1 MSLPIRTRLSL
12 SYFLIFAFAGSL
24 LVGASW
30 AIARH
35 SLLFELDHEMD
46 EHIDDVHDFVA
57 ANGLID
63 DEAKAHSAIAE
74 EFGLKDEGK
83 WLQIED
89 AQGHWIYRSRHM
101 LLAPHAIPAA
111 ASLPRKGS
119 FLNFQGGD
127 DPVRSLRRAFTI
139 DGHVWVVEMGSDLTK
154 TNRVLADFRD
164 DLLLIAP
171 IVLLMAGFAGHLLS
185 RRALDPVA
193 AIATEAQRIHEGNL
207 QKRLPCLDTR
217 DELAHLSST
226 LNDMLERIESGVRSV
241 RDFTAHASHE
251 LRTPVA
257 LIRSESDLALRFD
270 RSPREYRDAINI
282 IAAEAQQMSSLL
294 DSLLFLARIDA
305 GTEEARLERVDAQL
319 LCAQVCR
326 KWRTAFREA
335 GIRLSADLPA
345 APLVVIADS
354 FYLPRLLNV
363 ILENALKY
371 TPADGSVK
379 LALTLHGGLARFE
392 VSDTGVGI
400 PDEDRS
406 RIFDRFFRAGNVRE
420 ANASGSGL
428 GLALAAWIADR
439 HKTKIEVSSNQG
451 DGSCFSWSL
460 PVVSPSEMELRNA
473 DAETEAGPQAISRI
487 RVPGAGPSGE
497 NRLSDIFSV

>member
-1 MSLPIRTRLSL
+1 LSLPIRTRLSL

-24 LVGASW
+24 LVAASW
-30 AIARH
+30 GIARQ

-57 ANGLID
+57 ANGLIG
-63 DEAKAHSAIAE
+63 DEAKAQAALAT

-89 AQGHWIYRSRHM
+89 GQGHWIYRSRHA
-101 LLAPHAIPAA
+101 LIAPHALPPA
-111 ASLPRKGS
+111 ASLPPQGS
-119 FLNFQGGD
+119 FLDFRAGD

-139 DGHVWVVEMGSDLTK
+139 DRHVWVVEMGADLKK
-154 TNRVLADFRD
+154 TDRVLAHFRD

-171 IVLLMAGFAGHLLS
+171 IVLLMAGFAGHMLS

-193 AIATEAQRIHEGNL
+193 AIACEAQRIHEGNL
-207 QKRLPCLDTR
+207 QSRLPRLETG

-257 LIRSESDLALRFD
+257 LIRSESDLALRFE
-270 RSPREYRDAINI
+270 RSPCEYREAIGI

-294 DSLLFLARIDA
+294 DSLLFLARVDA
-305 GTEEARLERVDAQL
+305 GTEQARIERVDAQL
-319 LCAQVCR
+319 LCEQAFR
-326 KWRTAFREA
+326 KWRPAFREA
-335 GIRLSADLPA
+335 GIRFSADLPTT
-345 APLVVIADS
+345 PLLVMADS
-354 FYLPRLLNV
+354 LYLPRLLNI

-371 TPADGSVK
+371 TPGGGSIR
-379 LALTLHGGLARFE
+379 LALTLHGILARFE

-400 PDEDRS
+400 PDQDRS
-406 RIFDRFFRAGNVRE
+406 RIFDRFFRAGNVGK

-439 HKTKIEVSSNQG
+439 HRTRIEVSSRPG
-451 DGSCFSWSL
+451 EGSSFSWTL
-460 PVVSPSEMELRNA
+460 PVVSLPEAEFRDS
-473 DAETEAGPQAISRI
+473 DAESQAGSGRLVAI
-487 RVPGAGPSGE
+487 A
-497 NRLSDIFSV
+497 